1 MGSKIGGKAYPVM
14 RTGYHLELDV
24 SPVLKNN
31 QEKYY
36 QSLIAVL
43 RCAVEVVR
51 IDIHVE
57 GTLIY
62 CYLAQSQK

>member
-14 RTGYHLELDV
+14 RTGYHPELDV

-43 RCAVEVVR
+43 RCAV
-51 IDIHVE
+51 
-57 GTLIY
+57 
-62 CYLAQSQK
+62 